1 MNPEGMNVQRCK
13 QLRLTG
19 TGLLLLML
27 LSSCGGGG
35 QGNGASAAASGSSPQ
50 GNASEQS
57 TPGLAG
63 GNPSLAVTVVG
74 NRLVDA
80 AGSTLQL
87 RGVNVSGLE
96 SVAIQGWDPANPWGG
111 QTGTATPDWSTIK
124 TWQANTVRLPLNEA
138 SWLGVTC
145 IDAGGVRGTVG
156 AQVSA
161 DPGANY
167 KATVAQSV
175 AGATSAGLYVILDL
189 HWTAPGNNCPF
200 GQNPMADAQHSL
212 SFWKQVAGRFKT
224 YPNVIFELFNEPY
237 LYWIAPAESA
247 WSVLM
252 NGGTETEFV
261 TGGNPYAVAL
271 NWQTAGMQQML
282 TTIRATGAKNVVL
295 ASGASWAQDLS
306 GWLSNRPSDPL
317 QQLGAVWHAYPTFG
331 AAFGSAAYAQPNDS
345 PQIWSEVQGILAA
358 GFPVVITEY
367 GDQDSAGTTSAPFAS
382 NLLPWADQ
390 NGVSYLGWAW
400 DVWQDAN
407 NVLIT
412 DAAGDPTPGFG
423 VYVKQHYLC
432 RAAGTA
438 NCP

>member
-1 MNPEGMNVQRCK
+1 MLV
-13 QLRLTG
+13 T
-19 TGLLLLML
+19 L
-27 LSSCGGGG
+27 LSACGGGG
-35 QGNGASAAASGSSPQ
+35 QSGTASSAASGNPQ
-50 GNASEQS
+50 GNASEQVS
-57 TPGLAG
+57 GAAG
-63 GNPSLAVTVVG
+63 GNPALAVSVRG
-74 NRLVDA
+74 NHLVDVS
-80 AGSTLQL
+80 GNTLQL

-96 SVAIQGWDPANPWGG
+96 SVAIQGWDPSNPWGG
-111 QTGTATPDWSTIK
+111 QTGTATPNWNTIK

-138 SWLGVTC
+138 SWLGETC
-145 IDAGGVRGTVG
+145 IDAGGVRGTAG
-156 AQVSA
+156 ASVSA
-161 DPGANY
+161 DPGGNY

-175 AGATSAGLYVILDL
+175 AGATSAGLFVILDL
-189 HWTAPGNNCPF
+189 HWTAPGNYCPF

-212 SFWKQVAGRFKT
+212 SFWKQVASRFKS

-237 LYWIAPAESA
+237 LYWMAPAEST
-247 WSVLM
+247 WPVLL
-252 NGGTETEFV
+252 NGGSESEFV
-261 TGGNPYAVAL
+261 TAGNPYEVAF

-282 TTIRATGAKNVVL
+282 DTIRGSGATNVVL
-295 ASGASWAQDLS
+295 AAGASWAQDMS
-306 GWLSNRPSDPL
+306 GWLSNRPIDPL

-331 AAFGSAAYAQPNDS
+331 APFGTAAYAQPNNS
-345 PQIWSEVQGILAA
+345 PQIWTEVQGILAA

-367 GDQDSAGTTSAPFAS
+367 GDHDAPGTTSAPFAS

-400 DVWQDAN
+400 DVWQDAD

-438 NCP
+438 NCT